1 MDIRVIR
8 LDDALRI
15 RHEILWPC
23 KPLSFC
29 KVDGDETATHYGFYL
44 NEELVSV
51 ASIFIEGRIARLRK
65 FATLDNFQRR
75 GIGSQLI
82 TYIVSDLETVGIE
95 NFWCD
100 ARITAVNFYK
110 KFGMKTQGNEFYKS
124 DVAYCKM
131 SVKLYKFKTK

>member
-1 MDIRVIR
+1 MDIRIIK
-8 LDDALRI
+8 LNDALRI
-15 RHEILWPC
+15 RHEVLWPC
-23 KPLSFC
+23 KPLSYC
-29 KVDGDETATHYGFYL
+29 KVNGDEAATHYGFYL

-82 TYIVSDLETVGIE
+82 THIVRDLERVGIE

-100 ARITAVNFYK
+100 ARITAVSFYK
-110 KFGMKTQGNEFYKS
+110 KIGLEKQGNEFYKC

-131 SVKLYKFKTK
+131 TVKL